1 MFGLDLNLKNEP
13 SISTDFE
20 NLTTLSKHR
29 SIPPLPPNKGFF
41 FTYELAAHSG
51 SLLMHQAAN
60 FQVTCTIGIYA

>member
-29 SIPPLPPNKGFF
+29 SIPLPPTPTPLRNNIQSLKGNRS
-41 FTYELAAHSG
+41 LHS
-51 SLLMHQAAN
+51 LD
-60 FQVTCTIGIYA
+60 